1 MENKCLKCGNEVI
14 VVNNGREIIN
24 KCTSCDYE
32 VVTTYNSPMDLD
44 NIKYVISILG
54 ENETSLKNIKLIS
67 KLTGFNYVQSK
78 SYLQNGYSFKKEY
91 AESILEKKKIFDE
104 YGIKYNITPNFPY

>member
-1 MENKCLKCGNEVI
+1 MENNCLKCGNEVI

-78 SYLQNGYSFKKEY
+78 SYLKMVIHLKKNMLKVY
-91 AESILEKKKIFDE
+91 
-104 YGIKYNITPNFPY
+104 

>member
-1 MENKCLKCGNEVI
+1 MIKCPKCGKELI
-14 VVNNGREIIN
+14 VMNNGREIIN

-44 NIKYVISILG
+44 STKYVISILS
-54 ENETSLKNIKLIS
+54 ENEISLENIKLIS

-78 SYLQNGYSFKKEY
+78 NYLQNGYSFEKEY
-91 AESILEKKKIFDE
+91 AETVLEKKKEFDK
-104 YGIKYNITPNFPY
+104 YGIKYQIISKFPY